1 MKNNP
6 LQIICGITGVSSSSF
21 YKRMHDLKQINIEAF
36 HTHLMGWHQHVA
48 DFVRLDEPTNGCD
61 QLVCFRDSIVI
72 VI

>member
-36 HTHLMGWHQHVA
+36 HIGIPPHRHQVKKHILPQN
-48 DFVRLDEPTNGCD
+48 DKGELQCYKKHNI
-61 QLVCFRDSIVI
+61 SI
-72 VI
+72 